1 MGHVVKRVSFGRE
14 VRNVVINLSVIQID
28 VLGWSESSFRM
39 IWENLKELS
48 GQLSNTSGSERGS
61 LTFRQTR
68 EPHGE

>member
-1 MGHVVKRVSFGRE
+1 M
-14 VRNVVINLSVIQID
+14 VINLSVIQID

>member
-1 MGHVVKRVSFGRE
+1 M
-14 VRNVVINLSVIQID
+14 VINLSVIQID

-48 GQLSNTSGSERGS
+48 GQLSNTSGS